1 MKKPFYVEVGG
12 SRLGKSFWLGFG
24 QRFAI
29 NSTWPKAKIEI
40 YKDYITLNTWNYPIK
55 FRKKDIISIEKYKV
69 LFSKGIKINHSVKSE
84 YPFVIFW
91 SWNAEKLINKLK
103 QTG

>member
-40 YKDYITLNTWNYPIK
+40 YKDYITL
-55 FRKKDIISIEKYKV
+55 
-69 LFSKGIKINHSVKSE
+69 KGKSE
-84 YPFVIFW
+84 NIFVQHII
-91 SWNAEKLINKLK
+91 KRYIK
-103 QTG
+103 